1 NDDWYLM
8 YSAGT
13 YGPGAFTDIFSVDR
27 PARAL
32 VMIPAYGLFGETP
45 FYYNLSAYV
54 FRLLS
59 AFAFFWLLNILWPRQ
74 NALVFGASLLYLIY
88 PGFLSQHNGIDY
100 QSQMVSLAAA
110 LFSLALSVKAA
121 VMERGWRRFAL
132 FTLSTLFGW
141 LYLGLVE
148 YFIGF
153 ELFRWGCVFLLSSRT
168 GGTLARKAWQTVR
181 LAYPSLAVPGVFLIW
196 RLFFFQSERGA
207 TDVDLQFEQVMSR
220 PVQTVYH
227 WIIQV
232 FQDLFDV
239 MVSAWVIPLSQLR
252 DFIQQWGVVIAVLAA
267 VAVFFAIRK
276 LEGGERLGEA
286 GQAKVTREALWLGLL
301 VAVGGLIPVVMVNRE
316 VAFPSFSR
324 YSLASSAGVAIFLS
338 GLLLA
343 LKWRTLRN
351 GLFALLVFVSV
362 VVHTANNMKAVIQ
375 TASIRNFWWQVSWR
389 VPHLGKNTT
398 LIAQYPGVPIEE
410 DYFVWGPANLIYY
423 PEKQNEKNIQP
434 GVYAALLNTSTIEKV
449 KAGERQEYNKR
460 KTITTYANYRN
471 ILVLAQAGEN
481 SCVHVLDG
489 TRPEYSNGEWD
500 FIREVGP
507 YSEIEHVLTEETPHT
522 PPTIAFGPEPDR
534 GWCYYYQKADL
545 ARQRGAWG
553 QVLEIGGQAFGQG
566 LEPRDLIEWMP
577 FLQAYAVSGDAARL
591 AELAPVIGADPY
603 IAGQACQILDAMPS
617 LSSPVKEVVTAHY
630 CVGQ

>member
-1 NDDWYLM
+1 MNKKFLLVLTLLLLVSAAAFLPMIARIGYLNDDWYLM

-168 GGTLARKAWQTVR
+168 GGTHARKAWQTVR

-220 PVQTVYH
+220 PVQTV
-227 WIIQV
+227 
-232 FQDLFDV
+232 
-239 MVSAWVIPLSQLR
+239 
-252 DFIQQWGVVIAVLAA
+252 
-267 VAVFFAIRK
+267 
-276 LEGGERLGEA
+276 
-286 GQAKVTREALWLGLL
+286 
-301 VAVGGLIPVVMVNRE
+301 
-316 VAFPSFSR
+316 
-324 YSLASSAGVAIFLS
+324 
-338 GLLLA
+338 
-343 LKWRTLRN
+343 
-351 GLFALLVFVSV
+351 
-362 VVHTANNMKAVIQ
+362 
-375 TASIRNFWWQVSWR
+375 
-389 VPHLGKNTT
+389 
-398 LIAQYPGVPIEE
+398 
-410 DYFVWGPANLIYY
+410 
-423 PEKQNEKNIQP
+423 
-434 GVYAALLNTSTIEKV
+434 
-449 KAGERQEYNKR
+449 
-460 KTITTYANYRN
+460 
-471 ILVLAQAGEN
+471 
-481 SCVHVLDG
+481 
-489 TRPEYSNGEWD
+489 
-500 FIREVGP
+500 
-507 YSEIEHVLTEETPHT
+507 
-522 PPTIAFGPEPDR
+522 
-534 GWCYYYQKADL
+534 
-545 ARQRGAWG
+545 
-553 QVLEIGGQAFGQG
+553 
-566 LEPRDLIEWMP
+566 
-577 FLQAYAVSGDAARL
+577 
-591 AELAPVIGADPY
+591 
-603 IAGQACQILDAMPS
+603 
-617 LSSPVKEVVTAHY
+617 
-630 CVGQ
+630 